1 MLGSYHPVTSGAW
14 VEEGNYCP
22 GRQRLREGSGWQQS
36 RPQHCKQMG
45 ESELEWMAVTSGGMN
60 VCHSTFLLSLGWQK
74 AVGHMYT
81 CRSYL
86 HLSFCSGFS
95 CLGNILCLG
104 CSSIGSVQ
112 QVCFGATETGQ
123 LFSDSLCLASHPN
136 ASQGYLSSFGSGKTV
151 APVVLGSYHPV
162 TSGAWVE
169 EGNYCPQVLPF
180 MWRAHLPLACRLQGW
195 HRVAN
200 LAGKD

>member
-1 MLGSYHPVTSGAW
+1 
-14 VEEGNYCP
+14 
-22 GRQRLREGSGWQQS
+22 
-36 RPQHCKQMG
+36 
-45 ESELEWMAVTSGGMN
+45 MAVTSGGMN

-74 AVGHMYT
+74 AVCTLAGAIYT
-81 CRSYL
+81 YPSVRVSL
-86 HLSFCSGFS
+86 VWVTSFAWVALLSAVSNKSASVRQKPGSCS
-95 CLGNILCLG
+95 
-104 CSSIGSVQ
+104 
-112 QVCFGATETGQ
+112 ATACA
-123 LFSDSLCLASHPN
+123 LPHIPH

-195 HRVAN
+195 HRVVCAN